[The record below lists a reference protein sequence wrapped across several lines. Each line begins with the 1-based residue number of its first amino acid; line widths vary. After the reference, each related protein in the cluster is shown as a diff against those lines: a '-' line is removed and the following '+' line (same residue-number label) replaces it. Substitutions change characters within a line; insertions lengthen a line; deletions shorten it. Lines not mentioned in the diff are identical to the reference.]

1 MEPRN
6 ENQEMKI
13 TVKKEMIWR
22 NENKV
27 QKEMKRIVLP
37 ISTAC
42 NAKASRDA
50 TSTSAKQSI
59 RLSRDCHGF

>member
-1 MEPRN
+1 MKPRN

-27 QKEMKRIVLP
+27 QIEMKKIVLP
-37 ISTAC
+37 
-42 NAKASRDA
+42 
-50 TSTSAKQSI
+50 
-59 RLSRDCHGF
+59 